1 MTGPQPTGVWVLS
14 DRMPDGSYAVTINIG
29 DAAWTLARQRAVQYA
44 VALIGAAT
52 EAEHDAALLASLRA
66 TAMPMEN
73 IALLV
78 KTVREAR
85 PATRYRAL
93 SPLVVDVGVTAE
105 GKPFLVLN
113 TPGVPEPWQWSPA
126 DARDHAENVLGVVT
140 AVELDEALR
149 DTLIADFDLP
159 VETARAVVH
168 SLSGHWPAKH
178 PEDQP

>member
-29 DAAWTLARQRAVQYA
+29 DAAWTLARQRAVEYA

-78 KTVREAR
+78 KTVRAAR
-85 PATRYRAL
+85 AATGAL
-93 SPLVVDVGVTAE
+93 SPLTVDVGVTAA

-126 DARDHAENVLGVVT
+126 DARDHAENVLGVVA

-168 SLSGHWPAKH
+168 SLSEHWPAKR
-178 PEDQP
+178 PEEQP